1 MPFDI
6 TDFLKMWKAFES
18 SSSSNLQHH
27 NSHSRDGYHQKL
39 YNEAFYNDMK
49 DKYNVSLQS
58 LLVKQKHAFEDLD
71 TALNSPLLSLAE
83 ISKSVKSLL
92 FQRADDDSS
101 SNALTSVDDA
111 YVKKWKQ
118 LLFITEK
125 NIIKTQLAI
134 LNSSSGVKSIQLVP
148 SEPGSS
154 DTVDASLLLQER
166 EEKQKT
172 LYVQAIDNF
181 ELMLNLLESQECDT
195 SFGADLKHGRSE
207 EGFDLLMLQLVLSLS
222 LKCHDYFTYKYLL
235 ITYSSKFNRFYDK
248 YLENQWKIL
257 ANIPKI
263 SSSFSSVNHGDGFP
277 PSSSSLSNTLLIA
290 AKNLR
295 IPCLDTHITDSN
307 SAVSVTDNGIRFY
320 SFLFQ
325 YFSQLLP
332 SSSTESLWNGFSC
345 HHILESFGEKFG
357 HIQNDECLNDM
368 EIVKEDKAEDEMEDQ
383 GKDSSDTIPSTR
395 RQTRNS
401 TELTSS
407 LSNPDLLAVNVSKTT
422 DLKLRSSAV
431 HDGDATLFT
440 KLEVI
445 PVSSHFFKFIFSLIL
460 FLRSSFFLFT

>member
-1 MPFDI
+1 
-6 TDFLKMWKAFES
+6 MWKAFES
-18 SSSSNLQHH
+18 SSSNLQHQH
-27 NSHSRDGYHQKL
+27 SHSRDGYHQKL

-58 LLVKQKHAFEDLD
+58 LLVKPKRAHDDLD

-134 LNSSSGVKSIQLVP
+134 LNSSSGVKSIQLVL

-195 SFGADLKHGRSE
+195 SFGADLKDGRSE

-222 LKCHDYFTYKYLL
+222 LKCHDYFTYEYLL

-248 YLENQWKIL
+248 YLENQWKVL

-263 SSSFSSVNHGDGFP
+263 SSSFSSVNNGNDFP
-277 PSSSSLSNTLLIA
+277 PTSLANNLLIA
-290 AKNLR
+290 DKNLR

-307 SAVSVTDNGIRFY
+307 SAVSVTENGIRFY

-332 SSSTESLWNGFSC
+332 SSSLKIVWNGFSC
-345 HHILESFGEKFG
+345 LDVLESYGEKFG
-357 HIQNDECLNDM
+357 HIRTDECLNDM
-368 EIVKEDKAEDEMEDQ
+368 EIVKEDKVEDEIEGQ
-383 GKDSSDTIPSTR
+383 GKDSSDIFPSTR

-407 LSNPDLLAVNVSKTT
+407 LSNPDLSAVNVSKTT